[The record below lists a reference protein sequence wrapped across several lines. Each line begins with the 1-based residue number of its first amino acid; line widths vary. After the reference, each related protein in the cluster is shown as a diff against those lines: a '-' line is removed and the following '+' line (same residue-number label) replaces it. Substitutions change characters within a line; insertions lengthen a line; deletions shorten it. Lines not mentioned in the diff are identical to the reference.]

1 MKMRKF
7 ILYSLFFSPLL
18 VWAGGGWTQ
27 DKGSGFYK
35 LGQNVIIGTQYFTPD
50 GSIEPITTISL
61 YTTSIYAEY
70 GITDRITGILYFPFF
85 VRSTLN
91 EERLSTGQLVTRG
104 DAFNG
109 LGDTDISI
117 KYGIT
122 KGKQVAL
129 SASLT
134 FGLPLG
140 TTDGGETGI
149 LQSGDGEFNQM
160 ISLDAGTGFGN
171 GIYANA
177 NLGFNNR
184 TKKFS
189 NEVRYGFESGWS
201 NGKLTGLIRFIGI
214 KPIGE
219 EEAPGNVNNGVFGN
233 RIEYLSFTPETLYL
247 FSDKIGVS
255 LSVGMAFYGKRILAN
270 PNYGFGLFMKL

>member
-1 MKMRKF
+1 MRKIIF
-7 ILYSLFFSPLL
+7 GIILCLPFLTL
-18 VWAGGGWTQ
+18 GGGGWAQ
-27 DKGSGFYK
+27 DQGAGFFK
-35 LGQNVIIGTQYFTPD
+35 LGQNIIVGTQYFTPD

-61 YTTSIYAEY
+61 YTSSIYAEY
-70 GITDRITGILYFPFF
+70 GITNRITGIVYFPFF

-91 EERLSTGQLVTRG
+91 EERNSSGQIITRG
-104 DAFNG
+104 DSFNS
-109 LGDTDISI
+109 LGDTDVSI

-122 KGKQVAL
+122 KGKRIAL
-129 SASLT
+129 SATLT
-134 FGLPLG
+134 LGLPLG
-140 TTDGGETGI
+140 KTDGGETRI

-177 NLGFNNR
+177 NLGYNNR

-189 NEVRYGFESGWS
+189 NELRYGFETGWS
-201 NGKLTGLIRFIGI
+201 NQKLTGLIRFIGI
-214 KPIGE
+214 KPLGD
-219 EEAPGNVNNGVFGN
+219 EEAPANVNNGVFGN
-233 RIEYLSFTPETLYL
+233 RIEYLSFTPEALYQ
-247 FSDKIGVS
+247 FSEKFGAS

>member
-1 MKMRKF
+1 MRNLLF
-7 ILYSLFFSPLL
+7 GIILLSPIMTQ
-18 VWAGGGWTQ
+18 AGGGWTQ

-35 LGQNVIIGTQYFTPD
+35 LGQNIIIGTQYFTPD

-70 GITDRITGILYFPFF
+70 GITNRITGIVYFPFF

-91 EERLSTGQLVTRG
+91 EERIATGQVVSRG
-104 DAFNG
+104 DSFNG
-109 LGDTDISI
+109 LGDTDVSI

-122 KGKQVAL
+122 KGKRIAL

-134 FGLPLG
+134 LGLPLG
-140 TTDGGETGI
+140 ATDGGETRI

-160 ISLDAGTGFGN
+160 ISIDAGTGFGY

-177 NLGFNNR
+177 NLGYNNR
-184 TKKFS
+184 TKNFS
-189 NEVRYGFESGWS
+189 NELRYGFETGWS
-201 NGKLTGLIRFIGI
+201 NEKLTGLIRFIGI
-214 KPIGE
+214 KPLGDE
-219 EEAPGNVNNGVFGN
+219 GAPANTNNGVFGN
-233 RIEYLSFTPETLYL
+233 RIEYLSFTPEALYL
-247 FSDKIGVS
+247 FSDKIGAS